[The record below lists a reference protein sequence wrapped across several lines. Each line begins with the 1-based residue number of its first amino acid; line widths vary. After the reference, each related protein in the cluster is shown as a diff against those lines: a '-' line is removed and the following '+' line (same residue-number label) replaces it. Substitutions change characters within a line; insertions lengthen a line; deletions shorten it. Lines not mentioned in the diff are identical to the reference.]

1 MEYQFD
7 YATFCKTFNVKDDKA
22 IDSLR
27 LTHTQDINFK
37 LFPYKASGKAQAPII
52 TELEEVVSDFFRKSL
67 KLETEPV
74 KYESLCNDIIAEMDI
89 ADEDIEITLQDQSK
103 IYAQAKAVVKPD
115 DYTHVIDK
123 LTDAL
128 ETLNLAAKNG
138 DGVLF
143 TYVTNSPNP
152 FNNQRTMS
160 FFTGRTHLDFD
171 ELPDDAQN
179 KIEGIILSKGY
190 SDIDVHKMDVRII
203 PFYGKDLKNR
213 YKEIQACVNE
223 FLSEVNVD
231 LQGINT
237 EIMEIWQRDLF
248 QNATQTDTTIS
259 ISKEK
264 MIWPLIVLV
273 VGKTAAAEYKKD
285 YDDDEIEEIEN
296 KYKLLINQNT
306 MSYEM
311 ISRVMTEY
319 KKSKQTTKQFVADHW
334 KEYLDIVSSI
344 VADESIKESL
354 AKIIL
359 YRILVQRQYIRGI
372 KRGAN
377 LCN

>member
-1 MEYQFD
+1 M
-7 YATFCKTFNVKDDKA
+7 
-22 IDSLR
+22 
-27 LTHTQDINFK
+27 
-37 LFPYKASGKAQAPII
+37 
-52 TELEEVVSDFFRKSL
+52 
-67 KLETEPV
+67 
-74 KYESLCNDIIAEMDI
+74 
-89 ADEDIEITLQDQSK
+89 
-103 IYAQAKAVVKPD
+103 
-115 DYTHVIDK
+115 
-123 LTDAL
+123 
-128 ETLNLAAKNG
+128 
-138 DGVLF
+138 
-143 TYVTNSPNP
+143 
-152 FNNQRTMS
+152 
-160 FFTGRTHLDFD
+160 
-171 ELPDDAQN
+171 
-179 KIEGIILSKGY
+179 SKGY

-213 YKEIQACVNE
+213 YKEIQACINE

-231 LQGINT
+231 MQGINT

-306 MSYEM
+306 MGYEI

-319 KKSKQTTKQFVADHW
+319 KKSKQATKQFVADHW

-344 VADESIKESL
+344 EADESIKESL
-354 AKIIL
+354 VKIIL

-372 KRGAN
+372 KRGTN

>member
-1 MEYQFD
+1 
-7 YATFCKTFNVKDDKA
+7 
-22 IDSLR
+22 
-27 LTHTQDINFK
+27 
-37 LFPYKASGKAQAPII
+37 
-52 TELEEVVSDFFRKSL
+52 
-67 KLETEPV
+67 
-74 KYESLCNDIIAEMDI
+74 
-89 ADEDIEITLQDQSK
+89 
-103 IYAQAKAVVKPD
+103 
-115 DYTHVIDK
+115 
-123 LTDAL
+123 
-128 ETLNLAAKNG
+128 
-138 DGVLF
+138 
-143 TYVTNSPNP
+143 
-152 FNNQRTMS
+152 MS

-213 YKEIQACVNE
+213 YKEIQACINE

-231 LQGINT
+231 MQGINT

-306 MSYEM
+306 MGYEI

-319 KKSKQTTKQFVADHW
+319 KKSKQATKQFVADHW

-344 VADESIKESL
+344 EADESIKESL
-354 AKIIL
+354 VKIIL

-372 KRGAN
+372 KRGTN

>member
-1 MEYQFD
+1 
-7 YATFCKTFNVKDDKA
+7 
-22 IDSLR
+22 
-27 LTHTQDINFK
+27 
-37 LFPYKASGKAQAPII
+37 
-52 TELEEVVSDFFRKSL
+52 
-67 KLETEPV
+67 
-74 KYESLCNDIIAEMDI
+74 
-89 ADEDIEITLQDQSK
+89 
-103 IYAQAKAVVKPD
+103 
-115 DYTHVIDK
+115 
-123 LTDAL
+123 
-128 ETLNLAAKNG
+128 
-138 DGVLF
+138 
-143 TYVTNSPNP
+143 
-152 FNNQRTMS
+152 MS

-213 YKEIQACVNE
+213 YKEIQACINE

-231 LQGINT
+231 MQGINT
-237 EIMEIWQRDLF
+237 EIMEIWQRELF

-306 MSYEM
+306 MGYEI

-319 KKSKQTTKQFVADHW
+319 KKSKQATKQFVADHW

-344 VADESIKESL
+344 EADESIKESL
-354 AKIIL
+354 VKIIL

>member
-1 MEYQFD
+1 M
-7 YATFCKTFNVKDDKA
+7 
-22 IDSLR
+22 
-27 LTHTQDINFK
+27 
-37 LFPYKASGKAQAPII
+37 
-52 TELEEVVSDFFRKSL
+52 LENIKEAKRVRV
-67 KLETEPV
+67 EG
-74 KYESLCNDIIAEMDI
+74 
-89 ADEDIEITLQDQSK
+89 ADEDIEITLHDQSK

-128 ETLNLAAKNG
+128 ETLNLAAKNE

-160 FFTGRTHLDFD
+160 FFTGRTHLDYD
-171 ELPDDAQN
+171 ELPDDAQK

-190 SDIDVHKMDVRII
+190 SDIDVHKIDVRII

-231 LQGINT
+231 VQGINT

-273 VGKTAAAEYKKD
+273 VGKTAAVEYKKD

-319 KKSKQTTKQFVADHW
+319 KKSKQTTKQFVAGHW
-334 KEYLDIVSSI
+334 KEHRDIVSSI
-344 VADESIKESL
+344 EADESIKESL
-354 AKIIL
+354 IKIIL